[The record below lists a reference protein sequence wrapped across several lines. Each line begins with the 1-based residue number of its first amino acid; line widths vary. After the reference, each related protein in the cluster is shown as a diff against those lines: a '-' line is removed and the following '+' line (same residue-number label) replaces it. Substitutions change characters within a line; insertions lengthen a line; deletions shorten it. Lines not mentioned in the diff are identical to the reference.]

1 MKNIY
6 NPFLFIA
13 FFISFFTFSQEK
25 LKGNKEVTSENRNIS
40 EFQKIEIIDDM
51 DIYLTYGES
60 QSVIVETDSN
70 LHEVV
75 TTDIR
80 NGILTIKTD
89 NKIGRK
95 KELIIHLKLNKKFKE
110 IFAYNNVNVL
120 SKSLLIIDTLT
131 INAFDNS
138 DYNLNLNSK
147 IVTIN
152 CKKSSDLKLE
162 ILSNQVSITSEESS
176 KLKGSINTNI
186 LNAHL
191 LDRADINISGTAN
204 EIGIETIG
212 NSGFKGNDFKVK
224 KAVVKSMNSSD
235 IYINASETVDIYA
248 RNSSEI
254 YIYANPKIQLI
265 EFFDRASLYKRDVDK
280 RLF

>member
-1 MKNIY
+1 MKKLD
-6 NPFLFIA
+6 NPILILSFFIA
-13 FFISFFTFSQEK
+13 FSLSAQEK

-40 EFQKIEIIDDM
+40 EFQKIEVIDDM
-51 DIYLTYGES
+51 DIYLTFGET

-75 TTDIR
+75 TTDIK
-80 NGILTIKTD
+80 NGVLTIKTD

-95 KELIIHLKLNKKFKE
+95 KELIIHLKLNKRFKE
-110 IFAYNNVNVL
+110 IFAYNNVNVT
-120 SKSLLIIDTLT
+120 SKSLLIIDT
-131 INAFDNS
+131 S

-162 ILSNQVSITSEESS
+162 ILSDRVTVTAEESS
-176 KLKGSINTNI
+176 KLKGSINTNN
-186 LNAHL
+186 LTAHL
-191 LDRADINISGTAN
+191 LDRADINISGASN
-204 EIGIETIG
+204 EMEIETIG
-212 NSGFKGNDFKVK
+212 NSAFKGEDFKVK
-224 KAVVKSMNSSD
+224 KAIVKSMNSSD
-235 IYINASETVDIYA
+235 IHVNASETVDVYA
-248 RNSSEI
+248 RNSSEV

-265 EFFDRASLYKRDVDK
+265 EFFDKASLYKREADK